1 MQSEIT
7 DILNV
12 LIESYN
18 WDLKIV
24 FKILAWGF
32 GKIASGFDMLSIL
45 DLNLGEALENMGSTV

>member
-1 MQSEIT
+1 MQNEII

-24 FKILAWGF
+24 FKILAWTF